1 MNRIH
6 RISGNELTLLQNG
19 VTFFPQLCADI
30 GAARQSVYLETY
42 IFAADETGQLV
53 AEALRHAAERGVA
66 VRVML
71 DGFGS
76 AELPGAFVDDL
87 RKVGV
92 EVQWFRR
99 EISPFTLRRSRMR
112 RLRRMHR
119 KLAVIDGKV
128 AYVGGINIIH
138 DIPADLNFNAP
149 RLDYAVRIQGE
160 LVGEVEA
167 AMQHLWEMV
176 SWAAFRKRVK
186 EKGWRLYRQKPH
198 PDSNVQ
204 LLVRD
209 NVRHRRDIERA
220 YLKGIVGAK
229 HEVIIA
235 NAYFLPG
242 RMIIRALVHAA
253 RRGVRV
259 VVVLQGKV
267 EYRLQHYA
275 TLALYG
281 RLLAA
286 GVEIYEYH
294 ASYLHAKVAVVDG
307 EWATVGSF
315 NIDPFSL
322 LLARE
327 ANLVVRDKDFAGD
340 LRASLLASIQC
351 DGRRVELA
359 RSNLLTR
366 FFARMSYGLIRF
378 VIGILGITK
387 SH

>member
-6 RISGNELTLLQNG
+6 RVSGNELTLLQNG
-19 VTFFPQLCADI
+19 KTYFPQLCESI
-30 GAARQSVYLETY
+30 EAAQHSVYLETY
-42 IFAADETGQLV
+42 IFAFDETGSLV
-53 AEALRHAAERGVA
+53 AQALQRAAVRGVT
-66 VRVML
+66 VRVLL

-76 AELPGAFVDDL
+76 AELPGAFVDEM

-99 EISPFTLRRSRMR
+99 EISPFTMSRSRMR

-119 KLAVIDGKV
+119 KLAVIDGRV
-128 AYVGGINIIH
+128 AFVGGINIIH
-138 DIPADLNFNAP
+138 DIPADLHFNAP
-149 RLDYAVRIQGE
+149 RLDYTVKIQGE
-160 LVGEVEA
+160 LASEVEA

-186 EKGWRLYRQKPH
+186 EKGWRLYRIKRH
-198 PDSNVQ
+198 SDSNVH
-204 LLVRD
+204 LVLRD

-220 YLKGIVGAK
+220 YLKAIAGAK

-242 RMIIRALVHAA
+242 RLFIRALVHAA

-259 VVVLQGKV
+259 VVVVQGKV

-307 EWATVGSF
+307 EWATIGSF

-327 ANLVVRDKDFAGD
+327 ANLVIHDKDFSGD
-340 LRASLLASIQC
+340 LRESLMDSIRR
-351 DGRRVELA
+351 DGRRVKLV

-366 FFARMSYGLIRF
+366 FLARLSYGLIRF
-378 VIGILGITK
+378 IIGVSGISK
-387 SH
+387 RH

>member
-6 RISGNELTLLQNG
+6 HVSGNDLTLLQNG
-19 VTFFPQLCADI
+19 ATYFPQLCAEID
-30 GAARQSVYLETY
+30 ASQKSVYLETY
-42 IFAADETGQLV
+42 SFAADETGLLV
-53 AEALRHAAERGVA
+53 AQALQNAAERGVT
-66 VRVML
+66 VRLLL

-76 AELPGAFVDDL
+76 AELPEFFVEEM
-87 RKVGV
+87 RKAGV

-99 EISPFTLRRSRMR
+99 NISPFTLRRSRMR

-119 KLAVIDGKV
+119 KLAVIDGKT
-128 AYVGGINIIH
+128 AFVGGINIIH
-138 DIPADLNFNAP
+138 DIPASLSFDAP
-149 RLDYAVRIQGE
+149 RLDYAVKIQGA

-176 SWAAFRKRVK
+176 SWAAFRRRVR
-186 EKGWRLYRQKPH
+186 EKGWRLYRGARH
-198 PDSNVQ
+198 PDSNVH

-209 NVRHRRDIERA
+209 NVRHRRDIERS
-220 YLKGIVGAK
+220 YLKAIAGAGN
-229 HEVIIA
+229 EIIIA

-242 RMIIRALVHAA
+242 RLFIRALVHAA
-253 RRGVRV
+253 KRGVRV
-259 VVVLQGKV
+259 VLVLQGKV

-281 RLLAA
+281 RLQAA

-294 ASYLHAKVAVVDG
+294 ASFLHAKVAVVDG

-327 ANLVVRDKDFAGD
+327 ANLVVRDVEFAGD
-340 LRASLLASIQC
+340 LRSSLMDSVRR

-359 RSNLLTR
+359 RSNMFTR
-366 FFARMSYGLIRF
+366 ALARMSYGLIRF
-378 VIGILGITK
+378 IIGVLGFSK
-387 SH
+387 RH

>member
-1 MNRIH
+1 M
-6 RISGNELTLLQNG
+6 
-19 VTFFPQLCADI
+19 
-30 GAARQSVYLETY
+30 
-42 IFAADETGQLV
+42 DE
-53 AEALRHAAERGVA
+53 
-66 VRVML
+66 M
-71 DGFGS
+71 
-76 AELPGAFVDDL
+76 

-119 KLAVIDGKV
+119 KLAVMDGKV
-128 AYVGGINIIH
+128 AFVGGINIIR
-138 DIPADLNFNAP
+138 DIPANLKFDAP
-149 RLDYAVRIQGE
+149 RLDYVVKIQGE
-160 LVGEVEA
+160 LADEVA
-167 AMQHLWEMV
+167 ATMQHLWEMV

-186 EKGWRLYRQKPH
+186 QKGWRLYWKKRH
-198 PDSNVQ
+198 PDSNVH
-204 LLVRD
+204 LVLRD

-220 YLKGIVGAK
+220 YLKAIAAAK
-229 HEVIIA
+229 REVIVA

-242 RMIIRALVHAA
+242 RLFIRALVHAA
-253 RRGVRV
+253 QRGVRV
-259 VVVLQGKV
+259 VVLLQGKV

-294 ASYLHAKVAVVDG
+294 ASFLHAKVAVVDG
-307 EWATVGSF
+307 EWTTVGSF

-327 ANLVVRDKDFAGD
+327 ANLTVQDRDFAAD
-340 LRASLLASIQC
+340 LRGSLMDSIKR

-366 FFARMSYGLIRF
+366 FLARMSYGLIRF
-378 VIGILGITK
+378 VIGVSGHRKKTLIRC
-387 SH
+387 